1 MANVNE
7 YRALFWE
14 SDGMYNYVM
23 EKSGFSTS
31 EFMSLYCI
39 ANGINTQADIAKKLY
54 IPKQTINSSIKKLI
68 SLGYVAMTSID
79 GNNKAKSLYLT
90 PLGQEIYRQ
99 KVAIMDDI
107 EDELWQELDE
117 KEADALVALTQ
128 KYNRLFKK
136 HAEKHFSA
144 KQN

>member
-1 MANVNE
+1 MATVND

-14 SDGMYNYVM
+14 SDRMYNEIM
-23 EKSGFSTS
+23 EKSGFSSS

-39 ANGINTQADIAKKLY
+39 ANGVNTQAGISKKLY
-54 IPKQTINSSIKKLI
+54 IPKQTINSSVKKLI
-68 SLGYVAMTSID
+68 SLGYVAMASID

-90 PLGQEIYRQ
+90 PLGQEIYKQ

-107 EDELWQELDE
+107 EDELWQELDP

-128 KYNRLFKK
+128 KYNDLFRKYS
-136 HAEKHFSA
+136 ERHFST